1 LVRSCLRWLILLA
14 LVLTTPTRADTA
26 AAQSPPKPDPS
37 QIAAVKRRLTEAV
50 RADPSSFNA
59 HHALAVFY
67 LQQGDVK
74 AAIPHLRRAHAI
86 DPAHYDNSYNFALA
100 LLQLGSADEAR
111 GIVTRLLNVKE
122 TGELHN
128 LLGDVEE
135 LAGNLTAAADH
146 FQRAAH
152 MDATEEHL
160 FDWGNIYLRLRAGD
174 NALEVF
180 TVAVARYPGSAR
192 LQIGLG
198 IAQYSRGKYSEA
210 VASFCRAVDLDPSD
224 PRPFDFLGEIYG
236 VAPELAPAVTARLE
250 GFVKAHPRYAMAHL
264 YYALSLWKGERARS
278 EPADLQQVET
288 LLKRAVT
295 LDPKLAR
302 GFLELGIFLS
312 DQERYTEAVEPLR
325 RATTLQPGV
334 AQAHYRLAQ
343 AYRRT
348 GQNALAEKE
357 LEIFQRL
364 KAEQP

>member
-1 LVRSCLRWLILLA
+1 LLA
-14 LVLTTPTRADTA
+14 LVLTTLARANSA
-26 AAQSPPKPDPS
+26 AAQSGPS
-37 QIAAVKRRLTEAV
+37 PESRN
-50 RADPSSFNA
+50 FNTQYT
-59 HHALAVFY
+59 LAVSY
-67 LQQGDVK
+67 LQKGDVK
-74 AAIPHLRRAHAI
+74 AAIPHLRRAYAI
-86 DPAHYDNSYNFALA
+86 DPTHYDNGYNLALA
-100 LLQLGSADEAR
+100 LLQLGNVDDAR
-111 GIVTRLLNVKE
+111 GIVTQLLAVKE
-122 TGELHN
+122 SGELHN

-135 LAGNLTAAADH
+135 LAGNLKGAADH

-180 TVAVARYPGSAR
+180 TAAVARFPASPR

-198 IAQYSRGKYSEA
+198 IAQYSRGKYTYA

-224 PRPFDFLGEIYG
+224 PRPYDFLGEIYG
-236 VAPELAPAVTARLE
+236 VAPELASEVTERLA
-250 GFVKAHPRYAMAHL
+250 GFVKAHPRNAMAHL
-264 YYALSLWKGERARS
+264 YYALSLWRGERSRS
-278 EPADLQQVET
+278 APEDLRRIET
-288 LLKRAVT
+288 LLTRAVT

-312 DQERYTEAVEPLR
+312 DQERYAEAIDQLR

-348 GQNALAEKE
+348 GQTALAEKE
-357 LEIFQRL
+357 LEIFQKL
-364 KAEQP
+364 KAESR

>member
-1 LVRSCLRWLILLA
+1 
-14 LVLTTPTRADTA
+14 VLTTLARADTA
-26 AAQSPPKPDPS
+26 AAQPAPSPEPS

-50 RADPSSFNA
+50 RAEPGSFIA

-67 LQQGDVK
+67 LKQGEVK

-86 DPAHYDNSYNFALA
+86 DPAHYDNGYNFALA
-100 LLQLGSADEAR
+100 LLQIGSVDEAR
-111 GIVTRLLNVKE
+111 GIVTQLLKVKE

-135 LAGNLTAAADH
+135 LAGNLTGAADR

-160 FDWGNIYLRLRAGD
+160 FDWGNIHLRLRAGD

-180 TVAVARYPGSAR
+180 TAAVVRFPASAR

-224 PRPFDFLGEIYG
+224 PRPYDFLGEIYG
-236 VAPELAPAVTARLE
+236 IAPELASEVTERLA
-250 GFVKAHPRYAMAHL
+250 GFVKAHPRNAMAHL
-264 YYALSLWKGERARS
+264 YYALSLWRGERTRS
-278 EPADLQQVET
+278 EPEDLRRVET

-312 DQERYTEAVEPLR
+312 DQERYAEAVEQLR

-348 GQNALAEKE
+348 GQIALAEKE
-357 LEIFQRL
+357 LEIFQQL
-364 KAEQP
+364 KAESR

>member
-1 LVRSCLRWLILLA
+1 
-14 LVLTTPTRADTA
+14 VLTTLARADTA
-26 AAQSPPKPDPS
+26 AAQPAPSPEPS

-50 RADPSSFNA
+50 RAEPGSFIA

-67 LQQGDVK
+67 LNQGDVK

-86 DPAHYDNSYNFALA
+86 DPAHYDNGYNFALA
-100 LLQLGSADEAR
+100 LLQTGSVDEAR
-111 GIVTRLLNVKE
+111 GIVTQLLKINE
-122 TGELHN
+122 SGELHN

-135 LAGNLTAAADH
+135 LAGNLKSAAEH

-160 FDWGNIYLRLRAGD
+160 FDWGNIHLRLRAGD

-180 TVAVARYPGSAR
+180 TAAVVRFPASAR

-224 PRPFDFLGEIYG
+224 PRPYDFLGEIYG
-236 VAPELAPAVTARLE
+236 IAPELASEVTERLA
-250 GFVKAHPRYAMAHL
+250 GFVKAHPRNAMAHL
-264 YYALSLWKGERARS
+264 YYALSLWRGERTRS
-278 EPADLQQVET
+278 EPEDLRRVET

-312 DQERYTEAVEPLR
+312 DQERYAEAVEQLR

-348 GQNALAEKE
+348 GQIALAEKE
-357 LEIFQRL
+357 LEIFQQL
-364 KAEQP
+364 KAESR